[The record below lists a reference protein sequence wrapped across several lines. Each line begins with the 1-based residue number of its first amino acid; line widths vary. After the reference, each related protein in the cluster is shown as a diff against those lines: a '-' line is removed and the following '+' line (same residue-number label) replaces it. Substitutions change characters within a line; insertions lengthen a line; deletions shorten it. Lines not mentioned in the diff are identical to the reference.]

1 MIARRIPDPL
11 AALVFDMDG
20 TLYRHDA
27 YGRYQETS
35 QVARLAAFLGLS
47 GAETA
52 ARIDAVREARR
63 ISGLPRTS
71 LGTIFGALGAGMD
84 DIIRWREEE
93 IRPAEW
99 LRPDPRLASA
109 MRELSGR
116 FRLALL
122 TNNPRIVGEGSLK
135 ALGIGQFFEC
145 VIGLDDTRR
154 SKPAPE
160 PFIAA
165 CACLGLSPGLCLSI
179 GDRMDV
185 DIEPALA
192 LGMGGLFV
200 EGVEEVCLL
209 PEYLAEQSPDPAR

>member
-35 QVARLAAFLGLS
+35 QVARLADFLGVNT
-47 GAETA
+47 AEAA
-52 ARIDAVREARR
+52 ARIATVRESRR
-63 ISGLPRTS
+63 SAGLPRTS
-71 LGTIFGALGAGMD
+71 LGTIYGELGVGMEE
-84 DIIRWREEE
+84 IIRWREEE
-93 IRPAEW
+93 IRPADW
-99 LRPDPRLASA
+99 LRPDPRLALALS
-109 MRELSGR
+109 ELSGR
-116 FRLALL
+116 YRLALL
-122 TNNPRIVGEGSLK
+122 TNNPRLVGKASLE
-135 ALGIGQFFEC
+135 ALGIAPYFEC
-145 VIGLDDTRR
+145 VIGLDDTRQ
-154 SKPAPE
+154 SKPAPA

-165 CACLGLSPGLCLSI
+165 CARLGLPPALCLSI

-200 EGVEEVCLL
+200 EGVEEIYLL
-209 PEYLAEQSPDPAR
+209 PVFLPGQ

>member
-1 MIARRIPDPL
+1 VIARRIPDPL

-47 GAETA
+47 EAETV
-52 ARIDAVREARR
+52 ARIAAVRESRR
-63 ISGLPRTS
+63 SAGLPKTS
-71 LGTIFGALGAGMD
+71 LATIFGVLGAGME

-99 LRPDPRLASA
+99 LRPDPRLASVLSG
-109 MRELSGR
+109 LSGR
-116 FRLALL
+116 YRLALL
-122 TNNPRIVGEGSLK
+122 TNNPRIVGEESLK
-135 ALGIGQFFEC
+135 ALGIGQCFEC
-145 VIGLDDTRR
+145 VTGLDDTRQ
-154 SKPAPE
+154 SKPAPA
-160 PFIAA
+160 PFIAV
-165 CACLGLSPGLCLSI
+165 CARLGLPPSLCLSI

-192 LGMGGLFV
+192 LGMGGLLV
-200 EGVEEVCLL
+200 EGVEEVYAL
-209 PEYLAEQSPDPAR
+209 PEYLAGR